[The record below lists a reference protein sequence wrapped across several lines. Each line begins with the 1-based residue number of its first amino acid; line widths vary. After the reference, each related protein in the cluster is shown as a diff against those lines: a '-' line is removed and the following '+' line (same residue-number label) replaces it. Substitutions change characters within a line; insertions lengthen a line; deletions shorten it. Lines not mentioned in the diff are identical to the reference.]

1 MESHRNSQSLLVK
14 CKIQH
19 FWKSLAVSHR
29 TKYTLT
35 MWSCTPRYLTQ
46 WVEDICPHHDMHMN
60 LYIRFLSNCPKL
72 EILQMNGSTNR
83 GSSIKC
89 NVIRWLKKEREL
101 SSYEKTWKNLQC
113 LFLCER
119 SHPEKATL
127 LYDCKDMTFQKGQ
140 NYRNSIKISVAR
152 GSGRGKDTR
161 MGWAQGIFRPV
172 KVFPMIL

>member
-1 MESHRNSQSLLVK
+1 MRMESHRNSQSLLVK

-89 NVIRWLKKEREL
+89 NVIRWLKKENSQAMKRHGRTFNAYFYVNEAIL
-101 SSYEKTWKNLQC
+101 KRLHCYMTARTWHSRKGKTT
-113 LFLCER
+113 EI
-119 SHPEKATL
+119 A
-127 LYDCKDMTFQKGQ
+127 
-140 NYRNSIKISVAR
+140 
-152 GSGRGKDTR
+152 
-161 MGWAQGIFRPV
+161 
-172 KVFPMIL
+172 